1 MQGLPDEAP
10 SGQGLESRT
19 EVLGGVE
26 SGGVRPCRKRSSD
39 WGLGHE
45 LRVDH
50 KSGWGLVER
59 VKQVCNC
66 SGALTTA

>member
-45 LRVDH
+45 LRIDH
-50 KSGWGLVER
+50 KSGWGLET
-59 VKQVCNC
+59 CE
-66 SGALTTA
+66 SSDFGTARASS